1 MQVRDI
7 RILRYSA
14 SIEEIKTLVD
24 KGDSWFKWR
33 ASVRN
38 NEGIVSNRG
47 SWEVSEMRRARWKT
61 VTQGRANAISHMPPC
76 ARASDDNRD
85 KSEPGSYTFVGP

>member
-1 MQVRDI
+1 MQVLDI

-14 SIEEIKTLVD
+14 SVEEIKTLVD

-33 ASVRN
+33 AAVRN

-61 VTQGRANAISHMPPC
+61 VTQGACYFPQDSSY
-76 ARASDDNRD
+76 ARPSDDNRD

>member
-14 SIEEIKTLVD
+14 SVEEIKTLVD

-33 ASVRN
+33 AAVRN

-61 VTQGRANAISHMPPC
+61 VTQGACYFPQDSSY
-76 ARASDDNRD
+76 ARPSDDNRD